1 MGMFKTAVK
10 RANSGTDA
18 ADNHNIISFGSL
30 FFSLQHHAAADV
42 NHFTIDIARAI
53 GRQKRHTLADV
64 FRLAGVTRGI
74 LLIMIC
80 QTFSGTPRV
89 MSVSIK
95 PGQMAFT
102 VTPFSPVRGRRFGH
116 STTPA
121 FDAE

>member
-1 MGMFKTAVK
+1 MVCL
-10 RANSGTDA
+10 RLPLNANSGTDA
-18 ADNHNIISFGSL
+18 ATITISL
-30 FFSLQHHAAADV
+30 LVIVFSQHHAAADV

-53 GRQKRHTLADV
+53 GRQKRHALADV
-64 FRLAGVTRGI
+64 RLAGITRGI

-102 VTPFSPVRGRRFGH
+102 VTPFSPVRGRRFWSFHHAG
-116 STTPA
+116 